1 MIALALTIFVSL
13 CLAVFFVGLFLIQER
28 EGAGQPH
35 DALLP
40 LEGEG
45 KGPQLIKEGGTV
57 DE

>member
-1 MIALALTIFVSL
+1 MTALSLTIFVSL

-40 LEGEG
+40 IEGEERVLTKAQDG
-45 KGPQLIKEGGTV
+45 EDNP
-57 DE
+57 

>member
-1 MIALALTIFVSL
+1 MIALSLTIFVSL

-40 LEGEG
+40 IEGEERVLA
-45 KGPQLIKEGGTV
+45 KPQDREKNP
-57 DE
+57 

>member
-1 MIALALTIFVSL
+1 MIALSLTIFVSL

-40 LEGEG
+40 IEGEERVLVKTLEGE
-45 KGPQLIKEGGTV
+45 ENR
-57 DE
+57 